1 MRTPAYHTKKII
13 HLCCKSQKSCENIGL
28 PLSILRRKKNFKKVL
43 KNKICYYHKKV
54 CGYPGVSHLASYL
67 VKKRIFCQ
75 NDTILWAIKVNKMP
89 FFPDFLLKNSCSHT
103 QFILVIRLFFKE
115 ETALKSM
122 FCQKTFILSKTLCS
136 HVIFFQVFFKKSPA
150 VKPIFGKKTSV
161 LSKLHYIL
169 GQKS

>member
-1 MRTPAYHTKKII
+1 MSFFHFFYKNPIL
-13 HLCCKSQKSCENIGL
+13 LC
-28 PLSILRRKKNFKKVL
+28 P
-43 KNKICYYHKKV
+43 
-54 CGYPGVSHLASYL
+54 YL

-75 NDTILWAIKVNKMP
+75 NYTILWAIKVNKMP
-89 FFPDFLLKNSCSHT
+89 FFPDFLLKNRCSHT
-103 QFILVIRLFFKE
+103 QFILKIRLFFKE

-122 FCQKTFILSKTLCS
+122 FCQKTFIPSKKLCS
-136 HVIFFQVFFKKSPA
+136 HVIFFFLLVFEKSPA

>member
-1 MRTPAYHTKKII
+1 M
-13 HLCCKSQKSCENIGL
+13 
-28 PLSILRRKKNFKKVL
+28 
-43 KNKICYYHKKV
+43 

-150 VKPIFGKKTSV
+150 VKPIFGKKNVGFVKITLYFWST
-161 LSKLHYIL
+161 KLL
-169 GQKS
+169 GCPSFLIFHEKIIALIHIFCKKIVHSLKITCS

>member
-1 MRTPAYHTKKII
+1 M
-13 HLCCKSQKSCENIGL
+13 
-28 PLSILRRKKNFKKVL
+28 
-43 KNKICYYHKKV
+43 

-89 FFPDFLLKNSCSHT
+89 FFPDFLLKNRCSHT
-103 QFILVIRLFFKE
+103 QFILKIRLFFKE
-115 ETALKSM
+115 QTALKSM

-150 VKPIFGKKTSV
+150 VKPIFGKKKRRFCQNYTIFLVNKVIRMPFFSDF
-161 LSKLHYIL
+161 SRKNNCSNTHIL
-169 GQKS
+169 

>member
-1 MRTPAYHTKKII
+1 M
-13 HLCCKSQKSCENIGL
+13 
-28 PLSILRRKKNFKKVL
+28 
-43 KNKICYYHKKV
+43 

-89 FFPDFLLKNSCSHT
+89 FFPDFLLKKSCSHT
-103 QFILVIRLFFKE
+103 QYILVIRLFFKE

-150 VKPIFGKKTSV
+150 VKPIFGKKNVGFVKITLYFWST
-161 LSKLHYIL
+161 KLL
-169 GQKS
+169 GCHSFLIFHEKIIALIHIFCKKIVHSLKITGS